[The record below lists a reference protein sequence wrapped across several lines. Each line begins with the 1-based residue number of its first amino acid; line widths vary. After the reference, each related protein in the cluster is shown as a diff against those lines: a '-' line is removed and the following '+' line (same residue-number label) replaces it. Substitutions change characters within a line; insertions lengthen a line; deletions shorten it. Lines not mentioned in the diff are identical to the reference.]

1 MSLKTESFKSKI
13 KENAV
18 WGCFSKTTDSSFV
31 EAMAIAGADFVILD
45 MEHGPITTETLTSHI
60 MALKATKTLAI
71 VRVEG
76 ADSKTIGKALDLGAD
91 GIQVPSVSNAVEA
104 QKALMQAKFFPEGQ
118 RGVCRF
124 VRAADYSDKERSM
137 YFNEANQNLMII
149 QLEGQEGLTNF
160 QEIVALKGIDII
172 FIGPYDLSQSLGVP
186 GQIEHPLVT
195 HKIEEMIGLAQKN
208 NVTLGTFCD
217 TYSQLKKWKN
227 LGIAYLAYSVDIGIF
242 KDAIQDIGTNVENK

>member
-1 MSLKTESFKSKI
+1 MSLKTESFKNKI
-13 KENAV
+13 KEKAV

-45 MEHGPITTETLTSHI
+45 MEHGPITTETLKSHI
-60 MALKATKTLAI
+60 MSLKATQTLAI

-91 GIQVPSVSNAVEA
+91 GVQVPSVSNAEEA
-104 QKALMQAKFFPEGQ
+104 KKALMLAKFFPDGQ

-124 VRAADYSDKERSM
+124 VRAADYSDKDRAT
-137 YFNEANQNLMII
+137 YFSEANQNLMII
-149 QLEGQEGLTNF
+149 QLEGQEGLNNF
-160 QEIVALKGIDII
+160 EEIVSLKGIDII

-195 HKIEEMIGLAQKN
+195 TKIEEMIGLANKN

-217 TYSQLKKWKN
+217 TPSQLKKWNN
-227 LGIAYLAYSVDIGIF
+227 LGISYLAYSVDVGIF
-242 KDAIQDIGTNVENK
+242 KDAIQQIGNNL

>member
-1 MSLKTESFKSKI
+1 MSQKTESFKSKI
-13 KENAV
+13 KESAV

-45 MEHGPITTETLTSHI
+45 MEHGPITTETLKSHI
-60 MALKATKTLAI
+60 MALKATQTLAI

-76 ADSKTIGKALDLGAD
+76 ADSNTIGKALDLGAD
-91 GIQVPSVSNAVEA
+91 GVQVPSVSNVEEA
-104 QKALMQAKFFPEGQ
+104 KKALMLAKFFPDGQ

-124 VRAADYSDKERSM
+124 VRAADYSDMERTM
-137 YFNEANQNLMII
+137 YFKAANQNLMII

-160 QEIVALKGIDII
+160 QEIVELNGIDII

-195 HKIEEMIGLAQKN
+195 SKIEELIGLAKKN
-208 NVTLGTFCD
+208 NVILGTFCD
-217 TYSQLKKWKN
+217 TYPQLKKWKN
-227 LGIAYLAYSVDIGIF
+227 LGISYLAYSVDVGIF
-242 KDAIQDIGTNVENK
+242 KDAIQDIGNNV